1 MTDGIRIDAAVPASY
16 QFAGLC
22 VLPARLPAKRPAIG
36 AWKDYQAR
44 LSTAAEVSSWF
55 ANAHHACCI
64 ICGAVSGNLE
74 LIDFD
79 CAGESFAAWSQLVM
93 AEAPG
98 LLDRLVVETSPS
110 GGWHVVYR
118 SAQPVCSSV
127 KLASRR
133 EDLDGPAEVQRF
145 GKGYKSR
152 KDRDGRWHVVLTMI
166 ETRGEGGLFLCAPSP
181 GYQLMQGTFT
191 ALPVLTA
198 AERDVLLRCA
208 WALNQLLPEA
218 QDPQPAAAVGLRPGD
233 DFNARAEMPAL
244 LTHHGWSLFR
254 DGENQH
260 WSRPGKGT
268 GTSATLK
275 GGVFYVF
282 SSNADPFEPNRAYS
296 PFAVYALLEHA
307 ADYAAAAKELRRLGF
322 GDQTPLPAAEPERE
336 PEATV
341 DDPGP
346 VPVDLLRIPG
356 FIGQVMD
363 YCLAT
368 APYPEPTLAFCGA
381 ATLLATLIGRK
392 VRDAGDNRSN
402 LYLLG
407 LANSGAGKDHPRKV
421 NQRIL
426 HAIGLASQLGDSFAS
441 AEGIEDRML
450 VSPTMLFQTDEI
462 DALLISIR
470 EGKDGRTE
478 RIMQTLLKF
487 YSASSA
493 LYHLRVKAGLEPTHI
508 DQPSLSIFG
517 TAIPQHF
524 YESLSAKMLSNG
536 FFARMLVLEAGRRGT
551 GQESATTEVPE
562 PILVTARAWA
572 AFAPTAGANLGQVHP
587 SPVVVPASSAAAG
600 LLRQIRTEADGH
612 YAEREAAGD
621 QMGMALW
628 ARAAEKVRRLALI
641 YACSER
647 VERPVISEPGVAWAW
662 LLVAHQTRRML
673 AMATVH
679 VYESDFD
686 ARQKRALQF
695 IRAKGGAVWQW
706 ELNKALRALSVKE
719 RSEVIQNLV
728 DTRQVEQGVETTKGR
743 TGVRIRLGGLA
754 IRGAGGNK
762 VDA

>member
-1 MTDGIRIDAAVPASY
+1 MSDGIRIDAAVPASY
-16 QFAGLC
+16 QSAGLC

-44 LSTAAEVSSWF
+44 LPTAAEVSSWF
-55 ANAHHACCI
+55 ANAHQSCCL
-64 ICGAVSGNLE
+64 ICGAVSCNLE

-79 CAGESFAAWSQLVM
+79 CAGESFNAWSALVM

-118 SAQPVCSSV
+118 SAEPVCGSV

-133 EDLDGPAEVQRF
+133 EDLDGPSEVVRF
-145 GKGYKSR
+145 GKGYKPR
-152 KDRDGRWHVVLTMI
+152 KDRDGRWHIVLTMI

-181 GYQLMQGTFT
+181 GYQLMQGAFT

-218 QDPQPAAAVGLRPGD
+218 QDPQPASSVGLRPGD
-233 DFNARAEMPAL
+233 DFNARHEMPAL
-244 LTHHGWSLFR
+244 LMHHGWSLFR

-260 WSRPGKGT
+260 WSRPGKST

-282 SSNADPFEPNRAYS
+282 SSNADPFAPNRAYS
-296 PFAVYALLEHA
+296 PFAAYALLEHA
-307 ADYAAAAKELRRLGF
+307 GDYAAAAKELRRLGF
-322 GDQTPLPAAEPERE
+322 GDQTPPAEVVEPET
-336 PEATV
+336 EAEAAV

-426 HAIGLASQLGDSFAS
+426 HAVGLASQLGDSFAS

-462 DALLISIR
+462 DALLVSIK
-470 EGKDGRTE
+470 ESKDGRAE
-478 RIMQTLLKF
+478 RMMQTLLKF

-493 LYHLRVKAGLEPTHI
+493 LYHLRVKAGQEPALI
-508 DQPSLSIFG
+508 DQPCLSIFG
-517 TAIPQHF
+517 TAIPRHF

-551 GQESATTEVPE
+551 GQEATTQDVPE
-562 PILVTARAWA
+562 PILVIARAWA
-572 AFAPTAGANLGQVHP
+572 AFAPVAGANLGLVHP
-587 SPVVVPASSAAAG
+587 SPVVVPATPDAAD
-600 LLRQIRTEADGH
+600 LLRQIRADADRH
-612 YAEREAAGD
+612 YAEREVVGD

-641 YACSER
+641 YACSQR
-647 VERPVISEPGVAWAW
+647 QERPEISEPGVAWAW
-662 LLVAHQTRRML
+662 RLVAHQTRRML

-679 VYESDFD
+679 VYESEFD
-686 ARQKRALQF
+686 QRQKQALQAV
-695 IRAKGGAVWQW
+695 RAKGGTISQRDLTKV
-706 ELNKALRALSVKE
+706 LRALPTRE
-719 RSEVIQNLV
+719 RDEVISNLV
-728 DTRQVEQGVETTKGR
+728 QTGQLDLVVEQTSGRPRSCYRLPALGRKGPE
-743 TGVRIRLGGLA
+743 
-754 IRGAGGNK
+754 GA
-762 VDA
+762 

>member
-1 MTDGIRIDAAVPASY
+1 MPDGIRIDAAVPASY
-16 QFAGLC
+16 QSAGLC

-44 LSTAAEVSSWF
+44 LPTAAEVSSWF
-55 ANAHHACCI
+55 ANAHHACCL

-79 CAGESFAAWSQLVM
+79 CAGESFNAWSQLVM

-98 LLDRLVVETSPS
+98 LLDRLVVESSPS

-118 SAQPVCSSV
+118 SAEPVCGSV

-145 GKGYKSR
+145 GKGYKPR
-152 KDRDGRWHVVLTMI
+152 KDHDGRWHIILTMI

-181 GYQLMQGTFT
+181 GYQLMQGAFT
-191 ALPVLTA
+191 ALPILTP

-218 QDPQPAAAVGLRPGD
+218 QDPQPASGVGLRPGD
-233 DFNARAEMPAL
+233 DFNARHEMPAL

-260 WSRPGKGT
+260 WSRPGKST

-307 ADYAAAAKELRRLGF
+307 GDYAAAAKELRRLGY
-322 GDQTPLPAAEPERE
+322 GDQTPAQPAEPE
-336 PEATV
+336 PEAPV

-346 VPVDLLRIPG
+346 VPVELLRIPG
-356 FIGQVMD
+356 FIGQVMN

-426 HAIGLASQLGDSFAS
+426 HAVGLASQMGDSFAS
-441 AEGIEDRML
+441 AEGIEDRLL

-462 DALLISIR
+462 DALLISIK
-470 EGKDGRTE
+470 ESKDGRAE
-478 RIMQTLLKF
+478 RMMQTLLKF
-487 YSASSA
+487 YSASNA
-493 LYHLRVKAGLEPTHI
+493 LYHLRVKAGQEPALI
-508 DQPSLSIFG
+508 DQPCLSIFG
-517 TAIPQHF
+517 TAIPRHF

-551 GQESATTEVPE
+551 GQEAGTVDVPE
-562 PILVTARAWA
+562 SILAVARAWA
-572 AFAPTAGANLGQVHP
+572 AFAPVAGANLGLVHP
-587 SPVVVPASSAAAG
+587 APVVVPATPAAAD
-600 LLRQIRTEADGH
+600 LLRQIRAEADRH
-612 YAEREAAGD
+612 YAEREATDD

-641 YACSER
+641 YACSQR
-647 VERPVISEPGVAWAW
+647 QDRPEIGEPGVSWAW
-662 LLVAHQTRRML
+662 HLVAHQTRRML

-679 VYESDFD
+679 VYESEFD
-686 ARQKRALQF
+686 ARQKRALRAIQDAGGRLRQEQF
-695 IRAKGGAVWQW
+695 S
-706 ELNKALRALSVKE
+706 KALRTLPARE
-719 RSEVIQNLV
+719 RDEVIANLIQTGQIV
-728 DTRQVEQGVETTKGR
+728 VELEESGGR
-743 TGVRIRLGGLA
+743 PRTVYRLTALA
-754 IRGAGGNK
+754 GKSPEGR
-762 VDA
+762 

>member
-1 MTDGIRIDAAVPASY
+1 MDGGMRIDAAVPAAY
-16 QFAGLC
+16 QSAGLC

-44 LSTAAEVSSWF
+44 LPTAAEVSSWF
-55 ANAHHACCI
+55 ANAHHACCL

-79 CAGESFAAWSQLVM
+79 CGGESFQAWSQLVM

-118 SAQPVCSSV
+118 STEAVSGSV

-145 GKGYKSR
+145 GKGYKPR
-152 KDRDGRWHVVLTMI
+152 KDRDGRWHIVLTMI
-166 ETRGEGGLFLCAPSP
+166 ETRGEGGLFLCAPTP
-181 GYQLMQGTFT
+181 GYQLMQGALT
-191 ALPVLTA
+191 APPVLSL

-218 QDPQPAAAVGLRPGD
+218 QDPQPASGVGLRPGD
-233 DFNARAEMPAL
+233 DFNARHELPAL

-260 WSRPGKGT
+260 WSRPGKST

-307 ADYAAAAKELRRLGF
+307 GDYAAAAKELRRLGF
-322 GDQTPLPAAEPERE
+322 GEQMPVQAAEPDPE
-336 PEATV
+336 PAV

-363 YCLAT
+363 HCLAT

-381 ATLLATLIGRK
+381 ATLLATLVGRK

-426 HAIGLASQLGDSFAS
+426 HAVGLASQLGDSFAS

-462 DALLISIR
+462 DALLISIK
-470 EGKDGRTE
+470 ESKDGRAE
-478 RIMQTLLKF
+478 RMMQTLLKF
-487 YSASSA
+487 YSASNA
-493 LYHLRVKAGLEPTHI
+493 LYHLRVKAGQEPGLI
-508 DQPSLSIFG
+508 DQPCLSIFG

-551 GQESATTEVPE
+551 GQEAASQEVPDSV
-562 PILVTARAWA
+562 LATARAWA
-572 AFAPTAGANLGQVHP
+572 DFMPIAGANLGQVHP
-587 SPVVVPASSAAAG
+587 SPVVVPAARDAAE
-600 LLRQIRTEADGH
+600 LQRQIRAEADRH
-612 YAEREAAGD
+612 YATREAAGD

-641 YACSER
+641 YACSQRQVQPE
-647 VERPVISEPGVAWAW
+647 ISEPGVAWAW
-662 LLVAHQTRRML
+662 RLVAHQTRRML

-686 ARQKRALQF
+686 ARQKRAL
-695 IRAKGGAVWQW
+695 RAIQAAGGSLRQ
-706 ELNKALRALSVKE
+706 ELFSKALRTLPARE
-719 RSEVIQNLV
+719 RDEVVANLIQTGQIV
-728 DTRQVEQGVETTKGR
+728 ADIEESGGR
-743 TGVRIRLGGLA
+743 PRTIYRLTALGGKSPK
-754 IRGAGGNK
+754 GG
-762 VDA
+762 

>member
-1 MTDGIRIDAAVPASY
+1 MHLGVLATTARAY
-16 QFAGLC
+16 QNAGLC
-22 VLPARLPAKRPAIG
+22 VLPARMPEKRPAVG
-36 AWKDYQAR
+36 TWKDYQAR
-44 LSTAAEVSSWF
+44 LPTAAEVEAWF
-55 ANAHHACCI
+55 SNPHQACCL
-64 ICGAVSGNLE
+64 ICGSVSGNLE
-74 LIDFD
+74 LLDFD
-79 CAGESFAAWSQLVM
+79 CAGESFNAWSQLVL

-118 SAQPVCSSV
+118 SADPVCGSV

-133 EDLDGPAEVQRF
+133 EDVDGSAEVVRF
-145 GKGYKSR
+145 GKSYKPR
-152 KDRDGRWHVVLTMI
+152 KDRDGRWHIMLTMI

-181 GYQLMQGTFT
+181 GYQLMQGALT
-191 ALPVLTA
+191 ALPVLTT

-208 WALNQLLPEA
+208 WSLNCVMPEV
-218 QDPQPAAAVGLRPGD
+218 QDPQPAASVGLRPGD
-233 DFNARAEMPAL
+233 DFNARADVSAL
-244 LTHHGWSLFR
+244 LQHHGWSLFR
-254 DGENQH
+254 EGENQH
-260 WSRPGKGT
+260 WCRPGKT
-268 GTSATLK
+268 NATSATLK

-282 SSNADPFEPNRAYS
+282 SSNAAPFEPNHAYS
-296 PFAVYALLEHA
+296 PFAAYALLEHA
-307 ADYAAAAKELRRLGF
+307 GDYAAAAKELRRLGF
-322 GDQTPLPAAEPERE
+322 GEQASPQPTEPERE
-336 PEATV
+336 PETPV

-346 VPVDLLRIPG
+346 VPVELLRIPG

-421 NQRIL
+421 NQRVL
-426 HAIGLASQLGDSFAS
+426 HAVGLASQLGDSFAS
-441 AEGIEDRML
+441 AEGIEDRLL

-487 YSASSA
+487 YSASNA
-493 LYHLRVKAGLEPTHI
+493 LYHLRVKAGQEPSHI
-508 DQPSLSIFG
+508 DQPCLSIFG

-551 GQESATTEVPE
+551 GQEAATAEVPE

-572 AFAPTAGANLGQVHP
+572 AFTPASGANLGQVHP
-587 SPVVVPASSAAAG
+587 SPVVVPATSAAFD
-600 LLRQIRTEADGH
+600 LLRQIRTEADAH

-647 VERPVISEPGVAWAW
+647 HERPAISEPGVAWAW
-662 LLVAHQTRRML
+662 QLVAHQTRRML

-706 ELNKALRALSVKE
+706 ELNKALRSLSVKE
-719 RSEVIQNLV
+719 RSEVVQNLV
-728 DTRQVEQGVETTKGR
+728 DTGQAEQGVETTAGR

-754 IRGAGGNK
+754 IRGLGGNK
-762 VDA
+762 VEA

>member
-1 MTDGIRIDAAVPASY
+1 MADGIRIDAAVPASY
-16 QFAGLC
+16 QSAGLC

-44 LSTAAEVSSWF
+44 LPTAAEVSSWF
-55 ANAHHACCI
+55 ANAHHACCL

-79 CAGESFAAWSQLVM
+79 CAGESFNAWSQLVM

-98 LLDRLVVETSPS
+98 LLDRLVVESSPS

-118 SAQPVCSSV
+118 SAEPVCGSV

-145 GKGYKSR
+145 GKGYKPR
-152 KDRDGRWHVVLTMI
+152 KDRDGRWHIVLTMI

-181 GYQLMQGTFT
+181 GYQLMQGAFT
-191 ALPVLTA
+191 ALPILTP

-218 QDPQPAAAVGLRPGD
+218 QDPQPASGVGLRPGD
-233 DFNARAEMPAL
+233 DFNARHEMPAL

-260 WSRPGKGT
+260 WSRPGKST

-307 ADYAAAAKELRRLGF
+307 GDYAAAAKELRRLGY
-322 GDQTPLPAAEPERE
+322 GDQTPPPAAEPERE
-336 PEATV
+336 PEAPV

-346 VPVDLLRIPG
+346 VPVELLRIPG

-426 HAIGLASQLGDSFAS
+426 HAVGLASQLGDSFAS
-441 AEGIEDRML
+441 AEGIEDRLL

-517 TAIPQHF
+517 TAIPRHF

-551 GQESATTEVPE
+551 GQEATTQDVPE
-562 PILVTARAWA
+562 PILVIARAWA
-572 AFAPTAGANLGQVHP
+572 AFAPVAGANLGLVHP
-587 SPVVVPASSAAAG
+587 SPVVVPATPAAAD
-600 LLRQIRTEADGH
+600 LLRQIRAEADRH

-641 YACSER
+641 YACSQR
-647 VERPVISEPGVAWAW
+647 QERPEIGEPGVAWAW
-662 LLVAHQTRRML
+662 RLVAHQTRRML

-679 VYESDFD
+679 VYESEFD
-686 ARQKRALQF
+686 ARQKRALRAIQDAGGRLRQEQF
-695 IRAKGGAVWQW
+695 S
-706 ELNKALRALSVKE
+706 KALRTLPARE
-719 RSEVIQNLV
+719 RDEVIANLIQTGQIV
-728 DTRQVEQGVETTKGR
+728 VELEESGGR
-743 TGVRIRLGGLA
+743 PRTVYRLTALVGKSSEG
-754 IRGAGGNK
+754 R
-762 VDA
+762 

>member
-1 MTDGIRIDAAVPASY
+1 MTDLAEAARGYHA
-16 QFAGLC
+16 AGLC
-22 VLPARLPAKRPAIG
+22 VLPARMPAKRPAVG

-44 LSTAAEVSSWF
+44 LPTAAEVTAWF
-55 ANAHHACCI
+55 SNSHQACCL
-64 ICGAVSGNLE
+64 ICGSVSGNLE

-79 CAGESFAAWSQLVM
+79 CAGESFNAWSQLVL

-118 SAQPVCSSV
+118 SAESVCGSV

-133 EDLDGPAEVQRF
+133 EDVDGSAEVVRF
-145 GKGYKSR
+145 GKSYKPR
-152 KDRDGRWHVVLTMI
+152 KDRDGRWHIVLTMI

-181 GYQLMQGTFT
+181 GYQLMQGAFP
-191 ALPVLTA
+191 ALPVLTT

-208 WALNQLLPEA
+208 WSLNSVLPDV
-218 QDPQPAAAVGLRPGD
+218 QDPQPAASIGLRPGD
-233 DFNARAEMPAL
+233 DFNARADVPAL
-244 LTHHGWSLFR
+244 LQHHGWSLFR

-260 WSRPGKGT
+260 WSRPGKNT

-275 GGVFYVF
+275 GSVFYVF
-282 SSNADPFEPNRAYS
+282 SSNAAPFEPNRAYS

-307 ADYAAAAKELRRLGF
+307 GDYAAAAKELRQLGF
-322 GDQTPLPAAEPERE
+322 GDQTAATPAEPERD
-336 PEATV
+336 PDVPV

-346 VPVDLLRIPG
+346 VPIELLRIPG

-381 ATLLATLIGRK
+381 ATLLATLVGRK

-421 NQRIL
+421 NQRVL
-426 HAIGLASQLGDSFAS
+426 HAVGLASQLGDSFAS
-441 AEGIEDRML
+441 AEGIEDRLL

-487 YSASSA
+487 YSASNA
-493 LYHLRVKAGLEPTHI
+493 LYHLRVKAGQEPAHI
-508 DQPSLSIFG
+508 DQPCLSIFG

-551 GQESATTEVPE
+551 GQEAPTTEVPE
-562 PILVTARAWA
+562 PILATARAWA
-572 AFAPTAGANLGQVHP
+572 AFSPMSGANLGHVYP
-587 SPVVVPASSAAAG
+587 SPVVVPATPAAID
-600 LLRQIRTEADGH
+600 LLRQIRIEADAH

-647 VERPVISEPGVAWAW
+647 QERPEISEAGVAWGW
-662 LLVAHQTRRML
+662 QLVAHQTRRML

-719 RSEVIQNLV
+719 RGEVVQNLV
-728 DTRQVEQGVETTKGR
+728 DTNQVEQGVETTKGR
-743 TGVRIRLGGLA
+743 TGVRIRLSGLA
-754 IRGAGGNK
+754 IRGSGGNK
-762 VDA
+762 VNA